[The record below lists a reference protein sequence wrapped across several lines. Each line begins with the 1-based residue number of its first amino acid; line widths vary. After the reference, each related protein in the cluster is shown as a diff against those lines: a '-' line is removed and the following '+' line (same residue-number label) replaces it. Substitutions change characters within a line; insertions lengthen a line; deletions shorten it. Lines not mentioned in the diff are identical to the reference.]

1 MQETGQEASVDDLRR
16 ELSSLEVDEARL
28 SAVRR
33 HLQHQIDFGFESAT
47 TREREREVS
56 DERQEI
62 HRRIHSLK
70 ELLSARQDS

>member
-1 MQETGQEASVDDLRR
+1 MQEAGQEASLDDLRR
-16 ELSSLEVDEARL
+16 ELGKLETEEARL

-56 DERQEI
+56 DERQEVH
-62 HRRIHSLK
+62 HRIDALK
-70 ELLSARQDS
+70 ELLGARQDD

>member
-1 MQETGQEASVDDLRR
+1 MQETGQEATIDGLRR
-16 ELSSLEVDEARL
+16 ELAGLETEEARL

-47 TREREREVS
+47 TRDREREVS

-62 HRRIHSLK
+62 HRRIESVR
-70 ELLSARQDS
+70 ELLRSRES

>member
-1 MQETGQEASVDDLRR
+1 MQETGQEATIDDLRR
-16 ELSSLEVDEARL
+16 ELTDLETEEARL

-47 TREREREVS
+47 TRDREREIS

-62 HRRIHSLK
+62 HRRIDSVR
-70 ELLSARQDS
+70 ELLRSRQS